1 MPIFPVSYPGIPPI
15 FLFGLS
21 TPQEQIILAY
31 DRFCDSF
38 NFKDCFSEEMVL
50 ELSENL
56 IGMDEKLRNG
66 ESHFHT
72 LLKRENGNYNEYL
85 ADITLFRKI
94 WDSRSH
100 SYEQA
105 DVWPSVML
113 FYKFDTGFEGQ
124 IHIRR
129 KSTFLSYFS
138 EGNLGLEKAKLEN
151 PLSGFE
157 KRIFVTTS
165 KYSPLQTLIN
175 ADTQTFLLNHYGEYP
190 FKLMDNPLDGIYMG
204 KTGILFFVRR
214 TLEENKINQLLMF
227 GEKFTSLIR
236 GLLDMEN

>member
-1 MPIFPVSYPGIPPI
+1 MFFFPPGIPPV

-21 TPQEQIILAY
+21 TPQEQIIRTY
-31 DRFCDSF
+31 ERVCDSF
-38 NFKDCFSEEMVL
+38 NFTDCFSEKIVL
-50 ELSENL
+50 ELSENFR
-56 IGMDEKLRNG
+56 GMDDQLRNS

-72 LLKRENGNYNEYL
+72 LLKRENSNYNEFL
-85 ADITLFRKI
+85 ADITFFRKI
-94 WDSRSH
+94 WDLRTH

-105 DVWPSVML
+105 DVWTSVML
-113 FYKFDTGFEGQ
+113 FCCFDTGFEGQ

-138 EGNLGLEKAKLEN
+138 EGSLGLKKAKLN
-151 PLSGFE
+151 TPLAGFE
-157 KRIFVTTS
+157 KRIFVSAS

-175 ADTQTFLLNHYGEYP
+175 VDTQTFLMNNYGEYP